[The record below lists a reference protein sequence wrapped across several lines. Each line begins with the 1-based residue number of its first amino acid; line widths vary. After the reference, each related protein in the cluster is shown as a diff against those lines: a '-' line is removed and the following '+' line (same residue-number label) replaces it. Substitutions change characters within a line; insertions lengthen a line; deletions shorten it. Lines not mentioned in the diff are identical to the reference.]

1 MKAGCSVVE
10 KPEGGGG
17 EQRSIISDGSGMSLS
32 GACPVVFLFPL
43 GFRLTNAR
51 P

>member
-1 MKAGCSVVE
+1 ME

-17 EQRSIISDGSGMSLS
+17 EQRSIISDGSGMFLS